1 MSRERALLLIVV
13 TLLLGACGSRRS
25 HQEVIRPL
33 TREYQ
38 KLTEYLKL
46 VQSEDEAKGLRP
58 HIRPAV
64 NRIVDLTEELGS
76 LGDPPAEEKAE
87 VEGLRNQLDS
97 AIRACRN
104 RLRRALRIVGV
115 SEALEC
121 LRRLPLDEQ

>member
-46 VQSEDEAKGLRP
+46 VQSEEEAKRLRR

-64 NRIVDLTEELGS
+64 NRIVDLTEELES
-76 LGDPPAEEKAE
+76 LEAPSAQEEAA
-87 VEGLRNQLDS
+87 VAQMRSQLDS

-104 RLRRALRIVGV
+104 RLRRALRIEGV

-121 LRRLPLDEQ
+121 LQRLPLDEQ

>member
-13 TLLLGACGSRRS
+13 TLLLSACGSRRS
-25 HQEVIRPL
+25 HQEVIHPL

-38 KLTEYLKL
+38 KLTEHLKL
-46 VQSEDEAKGLRP
+46 VQSEEEAKRLRR

-64 NRIVDLTEELGS
+64 NRIVDLTEELES

-104 RLRRALRIVGV
+104 RLRRVLRIDRV

-121 LRRLPLDEQ
+121 LQRLPLDEQ

>member
-13 TLLLGACGSRRS
+13 TLLLSACGSRRS

-46 VQSEDEAKGLRP
+46 VESEDDAKRLRP

-64 NRIVDLTEELGS
+64 NRIVDLTEELES
-76 LGDPPAEEKAE
+76 LEAPSAQEEAA
-87 VEGLRNQLDS
+87 VAQMRSQLVG
-97 AIRACRN
+97 AIKACRN
-104 RLRRALRIVGV
+104 RLRRALRIEGV
-115 SEALEC
+115 SGSLEC
-121 LRRLPLDEQ
+121 LQRLPLDEQ